1 MGLEKIT
8 ERIIFDARA
17 EADEIIAEA
26 RIAAEKILARAKCDA
41 KRLAADEKK
50 AAEQRLD
57 ALRERHSARLAD
69 IERSSILAARRAA
82 GEKVIAEARAHIE
95 NMPNAEY
102 ADFIRA
108 VFNAQ
113 CPDAQGEILF
123 SARDLD
129 RLGTDFAESLSDK
142 LTLSHDRTPTDGFIV
157 KSGRIEHNCTLDA
170 LFRAKNAELFD
181 IVCRKE

>member
-26 RIAAEKILARAKCDA
+26 RIAAEKILACAKCDA

-50 AAEQRLD
+50 AAAQRLN
-57 ALRERHSARLAD
+57 ALCERHSARLAD
-69 IERSSILAARRAA
+69 IERSSLLAARRAA
-82 GEKVIAEARAHIE
+82 GETIIAEARAHIE
-95 NMPNAEY
+95 NMSNTEY

-142 LTLSHDRTPTDGFIV
+142 LTLSQDRAPTDGFIV

-170 LFRAKNAELFD
+170 LFHAKKSELFD
-181 IVCRKE
+181 IVCRRE